1 MSKLALFQDRI
12 NEEIPLSQALGIRLL
27 SWDGHALLLS
37 APLAQNRN
45 HQGTGFGGSV
55 YSAAVTAA
63 WGLAE
68 LALSDLGLRGA
79 VVVQSGNIDYVAPVD
94 QDFYVICR
102 LPGGEIPAKFRKS
115 LARHGKG
122 RLDLTAEV
130 FCGEPTPEPLGR
142 PVAVFQGRFVVK
154 DVHSKVT
161 PHAAR

>member
-1 MSKLALFQDRI
+1 MGRLSLFQKRI
-12 NEEIPLSQALGIRLL
+12 NDEIPLSEALGIRLI

-37 APLAQNRN
+37 APLGPNRN

-63 WGLAE
+63 WGLTE
-68 LALSDLGLRGA
+68 LALADLGLRGA
-79 VVVQSGNIDYVAPVD
+79 VVVQSGTIDYLEPVD

-102 LPGGEIPAKFRKS
+102 LPGGEIPPRFRKS

-130 FCGEPTPEPLGR
+130 FCGEPTSEPER
-142 PVAVFQGRFVVK
+142 EPVAVFQGRFVVQ
-154 DVHSKVT
+154 DVRSRVSV
-161 PHAAR
+161 